1 MRDKVLV
8 DLDHRPPRDLLVLEA
23 RLSADT
29 DDLRVV
35 RRGGNET
42 VERICLHGSI
52 GIDDEHELRVGSGS
66 VSVRHLTSEGDWLT
80 S

>member
-8 DLDHRPPRDLLVLEA
+8 DLDHRPPRDLLVFEA
-23 RLSADT
+23 RFTADT

-42 VERICLHGSI
+42 IERICFDRRV
-52 GIDDEHELRVGSGS
+52 GIDDEHELRLGS
-66 VSVRHLTSEGDWLT
+66 VSVQHLTSESGRLT